1 VSANLPAAA
10 VSGTVGEHVPPVNDD
25 EIARLPQIGDV
36 VASKYRITEMI
47 GQGGMGVVFAGLH
60 EALQQPVA
68 IKFLRPSQAKDGESL
83 KRFLQEARAAASLRN
98 ARAARVFDIDST
110 PEGVP
115 FIVMERLEGDN
126 VDRVLELRGAFAVGA
141 AVDCVLQVCEA
152 LAEAHAAGLVHRD
165 LKPSNLFLLAEP
177 GGVLSIKVLDFGIS
191 KAIAG
196 QLGVSQTSLTGPN
209 TVLGS
214 PQYMSPEQV
223 MSKPVDPRTDI
234 WALGAILFEFLTLRS
249 PFEADSVPHLYAM
262 IVSSPPLS
270 LRTLMPKAP
279 AKLESAILRCLE
291 KSPANRPQD
300 VGELAA
306 LLAPFAS
313 KDGATSV
320 ARVRAALE
328 KGVAGRASVPSP
340 ASGAAPVSRRL
351 GASIEFEPT
360 MPAGAVTRSRVGA
373 ALGAALATAAVLVA
387 VVVVWRGA
395 HSKALRGPGVA
406 ASAPATTSAPASSG
420 ESPATEPSPSPA
432 NPPGAT
438 ATALASASPSASAPA
453 PARAPTPSA
462 SGSRVRDLH
471 GIKLLQ

>member
-1 VSANLPAAA
+1 MSAPLLTAS
-10 VSGTVGEHVPPVNDD
+10 VGGTVGEPVPPVDDD
-25 EIARLPQIGDV
+25 ELARLPRIGDV

-47 GQGGMGVVFAGLH
+47 GQGGMGVVFAGTH
-60 EALQQPVA
+60 EALHQSVA
-68 IKFLRPSQAKDGESL
+68 IKFLRPSHAKDGESL
-83 KRFLQEARAAASLRN
+83 KRFLNEARAAASLRN

-126 VDRVLELRGAFAVGA
+126 IDRVLELRGAFAVGA

-196 QLGVSQTSLTGPN
+196 QLGVTETSLTGPN
-209 TVLGS
+209 TILGS
-214 PQYMSPEQV
+214 PQYMAPEQV

-234 WALGAILFEFLTLRS
+234 WALGAILFELLTLRS
-249 PFEADSVPHLYAM
+249 PFVADSVPHLYAM
-262 IVSSPPLS
+262 IVSSPPVP

-279 AKLESAILRCLE
+279 AKLETAILRCLE
-291 KSPANRPQD
+291 KSPANRPQH
-300 VGELAA
+300 VGDLAI

-320 ARVRAALE
+320 ARIRAALD
-328 KGVAGRASVPSP
+328 KAPAVARSTPS
-340 ASGAAPVSRRL
+340 AAPLPSSRRR

-360 MPAGAVTRSRVGA
+360 MPAGAANGSRVGA
-373 ALGAALATAAVLVA
+373 VIGGALATAAVLVA
-387 VVVVWRGA
+387 ITVVWRGSHA
-395 HSKALRGPGVA
+395 SAKGPYVA
-406 ASAPATTSAPASSG
+406 ASARGTISAPANVT
-420 ESPATEPSPSPA
+420 PLATPPDPPPPDPPIPSPA
-432 NPPGAT
+432 PSSSASAPPSARP
-438 ATALASASPSASAPA
+438 ASPSAS
-453 PARAPTPSA
+453 SN
-462 SGSRVRDLH
+462 RVRDLH